1 MECSGGEECG
11 TLSCE
16 TWEPP
21 ESLAFVPN
29 EVGCDE
35 RSLGTGRTPSL
46 FE

>member
-29 EVGCDE
+29 EVGCD
-35 RSLGTGRTPSL
+35 
-46 FE
+46 